1 MALYFFSIFTFLSFN
16 IETRTMNTM
25 EKIKVELEYIINT
38 SPNILFTCLSTPSG
52 LSEWFA
58 NDVNIKDETFTFFW
72 DRSEESAKLMK
83 SKKDSIRF
91 QWEDDEGEDY
101 YFQMAI
107 KIDDLTKDVAL
118 LVTDFADED
127 EVDEITLMWDNSISK
142 LKQAIGG

>member
-1 MALYFFSIFTFLSFN
+1 M
-16 IETRTMNTM
+16 
-25 EKIKVELEYIINT
+25 EYIINT

-58 NDVNIKDETFTFFW
+58 NDVNIKDDTFTFFW
-72 DRSEESAKLMK
+72 DRSEENAKLMK

-118 LVTDFADED
+118 LITDFAEDD
-127 EVDEITLMWDNSISK
+127 EVDEVALMWDNSISK
-142 LKQAIGG
+142 LKHAIGG

>member
-1 MALYFFSIFTFLSFN
+1 
-16 IETRTMNTM
+16 MNTM
-25 EKIKVELEYIINT
+25 QKIKVELEYIINT

-58 NDVNIKDETFTFFW
+58 NDVNIKDDTFTFFW
-72 DRSEESAKLMK
+72 DRSEESANLMK

-101 YFQMAI
+101 YFEMAI

-118 LVTDFADED
+118 LITDFAEED
-127 EVDEITLMWDNSISK
+127 EVDETSLMWNNSIDK
-142 LKQAIGG
+142 LRQAIGG

>member
-1 MALYFFSIFTFLSFN
+1 
-16 IETRTMNTM
+16 M

-58 NDVNIKDETFTFFW
+58 NDVNIKDDMFTFFW

>member
-16 IETRTMNTM
+16 IETRTINTM

-58 NDVNIKDETFTFFW
+58 NDVNIKDDMFTFFW

>member
-1 MALYFFSIFTFLSFN
+1 MQ
-16 IETRTMNTM
+16 
-25 EKIKVELEYIINT
+25 KIKVELEYIINT

-58 NDVNIKDETFTFFW
+58 NDVNIKDDTFTFFW
-72 DRSEESAKLMK
+72 DQSEESAKLMK

-118 LVTDFADED
+118 LVTDFAEDD
-127 EVDEITLMWDNSISK
+127 EVEEITLMWDNSISK

>member
-1 MALYFFSIFTFLSFN
+1 MSFN

-58 NDVNIKDETFTFFW
+58 NDVNIKDDMFTFFW

-83 SKKDSIRF
+83 SKKDSILTF
-91 QWEDDEGEDY
+91 IY
-101 YFQMAI
+101 YFI
-107 KIDDLTKDVAL
+107 
-118 LVTDFADED
+118 
-127 EVDEITLMWDNSISK
+127 
-142 LKQAIGG
+142 